1 MYVCSIFSKL
11 MVRDTLQVS
20 SNLFSS
26 YITLSVPVTFSTRGY
41 TTLPLG
47 HLLDISSLDILHM
60 IKE

>member
-1 MYVCSIFSKL
+1 

-20 SNLFSS
+20 SNLLSS

-60 IKE
+60 IKG